1 MKSFAGLPNKSS
13 AITEKLHRNRT
24 GQLTR
29 ASTMKTLF
37 TICLSSLAFALVSL
51 AQVPPPA
58 QAPPAT
64 GGTSPG
70 AQAPTNPAAAAQ
82 QPAATNLQPGQQ
94 QPPPGRPGAAAQ
106 PGVPWPPPAV
116 RLPGA
121 PCAMTRAA
129 AHGATGPAVAT

>member
-1 MKSFAGLPNKSS
+1 MPAQGNIRKKMKSFAGLPNKSS

-51 AQVPPPA
+51 AQVPPPS

-64 GGTSPG
+64 GGTRPR
-70 AQAPTNPAAAAQ
+70 AQTPTNA
-82 QPAATNLQPGQQ
+82 PAATQQPPATHLQPRQ
-94 QPPPGRPGAAAQ
+94 QPPPPGDTGAPCQPAA
-106 PGVPWPPPAV
+106 PGHPPAV
-116 RLPGA
+116 GLPEA
-121 PCAMTRAA
+121 PA
-129 AHGATGPAVAT
+129 